1 MEIQLGHYGKYM
13 KYKLSLRSIKI
24 KYTTVFLPHWANKCS
39 FGEQNI
45 KAFADPK
52 LHGMSTYMNMKA
64 KIHLQQLFWISQA
77 NLISKEHQYF

>member
-39 FGEQNI
+39 FSEQNI

-52 LHGMSTYMNMKA
+52 LNGVYVY
-64 KIHLQQLFWISQA
+64 IY
-77 NLISKEHQYF
+77 EHEG